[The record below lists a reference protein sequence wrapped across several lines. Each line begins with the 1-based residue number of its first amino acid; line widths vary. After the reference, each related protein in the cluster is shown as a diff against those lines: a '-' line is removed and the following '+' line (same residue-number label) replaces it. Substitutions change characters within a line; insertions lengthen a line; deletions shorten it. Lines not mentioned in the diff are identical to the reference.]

1 MFSKNFVK
9 ITQKNLVRHIAGLP
23 LCELYQTSSY
33 FDPKRSLGDKKTHK
47 GPFTNY
53 VIGIWGGG
61 GQSKYYRELMG
72 GRGGPPKKL

>member
-1 MFSKNFVK
+1 MKNSFL
-9 ITQKNLVRHIAGLP
+9 LVLISLIHIYIIHTAINRI
-23 LCELYQTSSY
+23 YMSFTYS
-33 FDPKRSLGDKKTHK
+33 K

>member
-1 MFSKNFVK
+1 MIICESVQEYINFPVCMAQV
-9 ITQKNLVRHIAGLP
+9 II
-23 LCELYQTSSY
+23 
-33 FDPKRSLGDKKTHK
+33 K

-72 GRGGPPKKL
+72 GRGGSPQKIMNYAIFLSKCSSFCLSRIFSL

>member
-1 MFSKNFVK
+1 M
-9 ITQKNLVRHIAGLP
+9 
-23 LCELYQTSSY
+23 LYLFQT
-33 FDPKRSLGDKKTHK
+33 DK

-72 GRGGPPKKL
+72 GGGGVPPKNYELCYFPVKM

>member
-1 MFSKNFVK
+1 MHCTIRVECRTVQLISYEDD
-9 ITQKNLVRHIAGLP
+9 HAGVDDHL
-23 LCELYQTSSY
+23 S
-33 FDPKRSLGDKKTHK
+33 DK

-72 GRGGPPKKL
+72 GRGVPPKKL